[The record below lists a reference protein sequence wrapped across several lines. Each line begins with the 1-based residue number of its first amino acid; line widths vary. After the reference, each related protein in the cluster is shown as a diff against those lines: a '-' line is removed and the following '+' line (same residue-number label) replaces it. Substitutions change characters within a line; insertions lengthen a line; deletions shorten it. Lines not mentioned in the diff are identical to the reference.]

1 MEVGFIM
8 PVWYDIGRHR
18 QSDVGFPTLAVGG
31 GSMMSTYEALSLAIN
46 FCLLII
52 ARRWLVSFNIEK
64 PVFASAN
71 RHAAHTSLRVANSF
85 KVGSLAIL
93 SFTKK

>member
-52 ARRWLVSFNIEK
+52 ARRWLVLFNIK
-64 PVFASAN
+64 KLHRQCQPTCRSHVFARRKLLQSRFAGD
-71 RHAAHTSLRVANSF
+71 SF
-85 KVGSLAIL
+85 IY
-93 SFTKK
+93 